1 MGSKYLPQM
10 PSKAV
15 VSLLSC
21 SSEVDTTD
29 SIKQSILDETENHTF
44 NTTARQRDNARYTS

>member
-21 SSEVDTTD
+21 SSKVDTTD